1 MAFDLDHDLRRRG
14 DPPLARAV
22 SPQAAHEFQLLAI
35 AAACKNLDDRD
46 ICKKFGL
53 EPGYIN
59 RLFRSVSGRAFVAWF
74 HQLPAE
80 VQESFRPEEDFQTPP
95 EEATPKRPEVL
106 QGPPILD
113 PDGRSGDPLADFLRD
128 GEDPD

>member
-1 MAFDLDHDLRRRG
+1 MAFNLDHELRWRG

-22 SPQAAHEFQLLAI
+22 NPQATHDYQLLAI

-59 RLFRSVSGRAFVAWF
+59 RLYRSTAGRAFVEWSYS
-74 HQLPAE
+74 LPAE
-80 VQESFRPEEDFQTPP
+80 VRASFRPEEDFQTPP
-95 EEATPKRPEVL
+95 EEATPERPEVL

-113 PDGRSGDPLADFLRD
+113 PDGRSGNPLADFLRD

>member
-1 MAFDLDHDLRRRG
+1 MTFDLDYDLRRRG

-22 SPQAAHEFQLLAI
+22 NPQAVHDFQLLAI

-59 RLFRSVSGRAFVAWF
+59 RLFRSTAGRAFIAWF

-95 EEATPKRPEVL
+95 EEATPERPEVL
-106 QGPPILD
+106 QGPPILN
-113 PDGRSGDPLADFLRD
+113 PDGRSGDPLAD
-128 GEDPD
+128 EDPD